1 MKNRNTLK
9 VLALAAVA
17 AVALFSGCEKHGAEP
32 EAQSNAPQHSA
43 QVGDAAEQVVR
54 LTDAEMKEFDVQLAT
69 AGPGKLRPELALPGE
84 VVFNPDR
91 VAHILPR
98 VPGVVREV
106 RKMVGDAVK
115 RGDVLAIIESRE
127 LASAKAEY
135 LASLALEE
143 LASATY
149 QREDR
154 LWKQRVSSEQ
164 AYLEAKQGLEEARI
178 KHKRAERA
186 LHALGL
192 AEVEVARLPQAPEAE
207 FTKYELTS
215 PLDGIVVERHLVQGE
230 LTHEDAKEPHFV
242 VADLSTV
249 WVQLT
254 VYQKDLPFI
263 RQGQRVR
270 VLAGPGIS
278 EVVGRIDYVSPSLSE
293 STRTATARIILDNPQ
308 GALRPGSFVT
318 GYVELADESANL
330 VVPKSALLPMAE
342 RAVVFGRT
350 EKGFKPM
357 PVQTGRSDQ
366 SQIEI
371 TAGLTAGQRYVA
383 KNALTLKAE
392 LGKGALSEEH

>member
-1 MKNRNTLK
+1 MKRLLNEK
-9 VLALAAVA
+9 VIGLPLVAALALFA
-17 AVALFSGCEKHGAEP
+17 GCKKHGAES
-32 EAQSNAPQHSA
+32 EAQSDEPVHGTHAGEA
-43 QVGDAAEQVVR
+43 GEQLVR

-91 VAHILPR
+91 VAHVLPR
-98 VPGVVREV
+98 VPGVAREV

-115 RGDVLAIIESRE
+115 RGDVLAILESRE

-135 LASLALEE
+135 LASVAMEE
-143 LASATY
+143 LATATY

-192 AEVEVARLPQAPEAE
+192 PEEGVARLPLAPETE
-207 FTKYELTS
+207 FTRYELTS
-215 PLDGIVVERHLVQGE
+215 PLDGTVVERHLVQGE
-230 LTHEDAKEPHFV
+230 LTREDAKEPHFV
-242 VADLSTV
+242 VADLSNV
-249 WVQLT
+249 WIQLT
-254 VYQKDLPFI
+254 VYQKDLSFV
-263 RQGQRVR
+263 RKGQRVR
-270 VLAGPGIS
+270 VTFGPGIAA
-278 EVVGRIDYVSPSLSE
+278 VFGQIDYVSASLSE
-293 STRTATARIILDNPQ
+293 STRTATARIILDNAT
-308 GALRPGSFVT
+308 GAVRPGLFVT
-318 GYVELADESANL
+318 GYVELADEPAE
-330 VVPKSALLPMAE
+330 VVLSKAALLVME
-342 RAVVFGRT
+342 DQTVVFVQT
-350 EKGFKPM
+350 PKGFKPV

-366 SQIEI
+366 AQIEI

-392 LGKGALSEEH
+392 LGKGALGEEH